1 MKVCVGV
8 RVRSGLI
15 DCEAPCEAVLF
26 CVTVAEAVEKK
37 ERVLAAPRLAV
48 GS

>member
-8 RVRSGLI
+8 RVRRGLNV
-15 DCEAPCEAVLF
+15 CEAPCETVPF